1 MTKQIIATVG
11 GKEITKDDLNI
22 ALQHAP
28 KNQAAQ
34 FNTPEGRKHILSEMV
49 TQEMLYLDAK
59 ENGLD
64 QNEHFL
70 KEVETMKENLL
81 KQYAI
86 NHLLKGVTLTEDE
99 VRAYY
104 DEHPEQFVAE
114 ESMRA
119 RHILTNDEATGNMIL
134 DEISGGKSFEDA
146 ATQYSE
152 CPSRTQGGD
161 LGYFEKGKMV
171 PEFEEAAFALEVGE
185 VSGLVKT
192 QFGYHII
199 KVEEKKDPQ
208 AIGFDEVK
216 GQIQDYL
223 LRNKQN
229 QVYREYTNQL
239 KNKYEITINEELLK

>member
-11 GKEITKDDLNI
+11 SKEITKDDLNI

-28 KNQAAQ
+28 KNQAMQ
-34 FNTPEGRKHILSEMV
+34 FNTPEGRKYLLSEMI

-59 ENGLD
+59 DKGLD
-64 QNEHFL
+64 RNEDFL

-86 NHLLKGVTLTEDE
+86 NYLLKDVTVSE
-99 VRAYY
+99 VEVKAYY
-104 DEHPEQFVAE
+104 DQHPEQFVAE

-119 RHILTNDEATGNMIL
+119 RHILANDEATAKMIL
-134 DEISGGKSFEDA
+134 DEIHGGKSFEDA

-152 CPSRTQGGD
+152 CPSRAQGGD
-161 LGYFEKGKMV
+161 LGHFERGKMV
-171 PEFEEAAFALEVGE
+171 PEFEEAAFALEVGAI
-185 VSGLVKT
+185 SDLVKT

-199 KVEEKKDPQ
+199 KVEERKGPQ
-208 AIGFDEVK
+208 TIAFDEVK

-229 QVYREYTNQL
+229 QLYREYTNQL
-239 KNKYEITINEELLK
+239 KNQYEIVINEELLK

>member
-11 GKEITKDDLNI
+11 EKEITKDDLNV

-28 KNQAAQ
+28 KNQAMQ
-34 FNTPEGRKHILSEMV
+34 FNTPEGRKYLLSEMV

-59 ENGLD
+59 ERGLD
-64 QNEHFL
+64 QNEDFL

-86 NHLLKGVTLTEDE
+86 NHLLKGVTVSDDE
-99 VRAYY
+99 VREYY
-104 DEHPEQFVAE
+104 EQHPEQFVAQ

-119 RHILTNDEATGNMIL
+119 RHILTNDEATAKMIL
-134 DEISGGKSFEDA
+134 DEIKGGKSFEDA
-146 ATQYSE
+146 AAQYSE
-152 CPSRTQGGD
+152 CPSRAQGGD
-161 LGYFEKGKMV
+161 LGHFERGKMV
-171 PEFEEAAFALEVGE
+171 PEFEEAAFALETGAM
-185 VSGLVKT
+185 SDLVKT

-199 KVEEKKDPQ
+199 KVEEKKGPQ
-208 AIGFDEVK
+208 TIAFDEVK

-229 QVYREYTNQL
+229 QLYREYTNQL
-239 KNKYEITINEELLK
+239 KDKYEITINEELLK